1 MTQVGMS
8 KVLGRALL
16 DREFATKLQKD
27 PATAAKSI
35 GASLTPA
42 EQKSVKDLSVAHMN
56 TVSDMLRK
64 RLPSAA
70 FFDQQQQQQ
79 QARMD

>member
-27 PATAAKSI
+27 PASAAKSI
-35 GASLTPA
+35 GASLSTT
-42 EQKSVKDLSVAHMN
+42 EQKSIKDLSVAHMGS
-56 TVSDMLRK
+56 VSDILRK
-64 RLPSAA
+64 RLPTAA

-79 QARMD
+79 ARMD